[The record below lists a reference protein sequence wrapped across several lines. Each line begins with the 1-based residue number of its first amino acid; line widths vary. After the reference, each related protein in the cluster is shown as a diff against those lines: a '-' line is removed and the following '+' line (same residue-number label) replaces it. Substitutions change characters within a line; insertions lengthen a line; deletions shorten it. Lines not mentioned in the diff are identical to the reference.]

1 VGELLFFRSQLDRVS
16 LFDSLV
22 SYCRFSLLF
31 VHYFVLSQLNHFRLG
46 DHIETSCSAHGRLVT
61 PRCVAFVYR
70 NPVALGSL
78 GSVQQQSDLSFL
90 LSHVLVFQLPAAA
103 CSRFPL
109 LHGSY
114 SCLLPSRSPV
124 PSRRVGGPNSSPRR
138 GSLDLST
145 NNAKLMPRA
154 PYPSN
159 VRFCSYFLNPIPR
172 QMGKNF
178 PTMGN

>member
-114 SCLLPSRSPV
+114 SCLFRACCLPDPQFHRGESADQTRP
-124 PSRRVGGPNSSPRR
+124 PGGDHWICLQIMQSSCHGPRTHQTSDFAR
-138 GSLDLST
+138 IS
-145 NNAKLMPRA
+145 
-154 PYPSN
+154 
-159 VRFCSYFLNPIPR
+159 
-172 QMGKNF
+172 
-178 PTMGN
+178 